1 MIKEPNSFSV
11 LWFGLGDMTNRM
23 LPLVKQGFLSSIQ
36 AFIDERPE
44 KQGAVTPSLGVGLPV
59 IGLKELR
66 DYTFD
71 YIFVCARPYENIAD
85 KLRQVGVPK
94 EKIVNLD
101 FEKGAYD
108 VAERRLAAL
117 NFSTCF
123 DEFTDNNPLFSSFF
137 DLEKLR
143 ETSWFQY
150 VLCNWRPLRVFES
163 IIKEAIFSELDS
175 WNSEHN
181 SLYNRMQRRAF
192 TETEDFIEKNMPDAV
207 FPDTRERLLEFS
219 LQKVTT
225 DGLFMEFGVWKGYSI
240 NVISKIKSEKTIYG
254 FDSFYGLPEDW
265 TGYTAL
271 KGRFS
276 TDGILPDVNKNV
288 VLIKG
293 LFEDTLP
300 AFLDSNKNTPV
311 AFLHCDADL
320 YTSTKTI
327 LKFLGD
333 RITAGTVIVFDE
345 FFNYPGWRRHEY
357 KAFKEFCQER
367 NVYFRYLAAHTFRV
381 ALIIDAID

>member
-1 MIKEPNSFSV
+1 MSGVVSV
-11 LWFGLGDMTNRM
+11 LWFGTGNMTANV
-23 LPLVKQGFLSSIQ
+23 LPVVNPEHLSIL

-44 KQGAVTPSLGVGLPV
+44 KQRTMFFGVREWVPV
-59 IGLKELR
+59 IGLNDIQNYAY
-66 DYTFD
+66 DY
-71 YIFVCARPYENIAD
+71 VLVGARPYENIAD
-85 KLRQVGVPK
+85 KLRRVGVPK

-143 ETSWFQY
+143 ETSWFQS
-150 VLCNWRPLRVFES
+150 VLCNWRPLRIFES
-163 IIKEAIFSELDS
+163 IIKEAISSELNK

-192 TETEDFIEKNMPDAV
+192 TETEDFIEKNMPDIV
-207 FPDTRERLLEFS
+207 FPHTRERLLEFS
-219 LQKVTT
+219 LQKITT
-225 DGLFMEFGVWKGYSI
+225 DGLFMEFGVWKGGSI

-265 TGYTAL
+265 TGHRVL
-271 KGRFS
+271 KGGLS
-276 TDGILPDVNKNV
+276 TDGLLPDVNKNV

-311 AFLHCDADL
+311 AFLHCDSDL
-320 YTSTKTI
+320 YSSTKTI

-333 RITAGTVIVFDE
+333 RITAGTVIVFDD

-367 NVYFRYLAAHTFRV
+367 NVCFRYLAAHAHRV
-381 ALIIDAID
+381 ALVIDAID